1 MVSRTVDEILP
12 ELADS
17 KYFSLLDAKSGY
29 WHVSLDKESSF
40 LTTFNTPCKYLWLCL
55 PFGLKVSGD
64 VFQGRID
71 RVLKSV
77 PSSVGILDDILCHSN
92 EETTHDVA
100 VITLLETARVNNL
113 TFNANKFVFKSQDC
127 AFFGGNLT
135 PAGYRMDP
143 KKVQAITE
151 MKPPENLQDLQSF
164 LGLVNYLKR
173 FSPALA
179 DLTAPLRTLC
189 KKDTL
194 FTWESSQQTAFEAI
208 KKEITSAPVLAYFDR
223 SKASTIQ
230 SDASK
235 KGIGAVLIQ
244 DDKPVIYASK
254 ALTETEQSYS
264 NIERELLSV
273 VFALERFHHYV
284 YGYTA
289 TVHPD
294 HKPLI
299 SVWKKSIVC
308 NSPRLQRLL
317 LRLSRYDV
325 NVEYLKGKDNVAADA
340 LSRVPPQPTPKEGED
355 EEDFILIHMLTE
367 EIPADSTRVGD
378 FRRATAEDTISSLLM
393 QVVANGWP
401 ELKKDCHPL
410 LVDYWSYREEI
421 SAENGLL
428 FKGHRLTVPEK
439 LRSRVLQTIHEGNLG
454 F

>member
-1 MVSRTVDEILP
+1 
-12 ELADS
+12 
-17 KYFSLLDAKSGY
+17 
-29 WHVSLDKESSF
+29 
-40 LTTFNTPCKYLWLCL
+40 
-55 PFGLKVSGD
+55 
-64 VFQGRID
+64 
-71 RVLKSV
+71 
-77 PSSVGILDDILCHSN
+77 
-92 EETTHDVA
+92 
-100 VITLLETARVNNL
+100 
-113 TFNANKFVFKSQDC
+113 
-127 AFFGGNLT
+127 
-135 PAGYRMDP
+135 MDP

-164 LGLVNYLKR
+164 LGLVKYLNR

-179 DLTAPLRTLC
+179 GLTAPLRTLC

-223 SKASTIQ
+223 PKASTIQ

-235 KGIGAVLIQ
+235 KGLGAVLIQ
-244 DDKPVIYASK
+244 DDKPVIYASR
-254 ALTETEQSYS
+254 ALTETKQSYS

-289 TVHPD
+289 TVQTD
-294 HKPLI
+294 HKPLV

-308 NSPRLQRLL
+308 NSPHLQRLL
-317 LRLSRYDV
+317 PRLSQYDV
-325 NVEYLKGKDNVAADA
+325 NIEYLKGKDNVVADA
-340 LSRVPPQPTPKEGED
+340 LSRVSPQPTPKEGED
-355 EEDFILIHMLTE
+355 EEDFISVHMLTE

-378 FRRATAEDTISSLLM
+378 FRRATVEDTISSLLM

-421 SAENGLL
+421 GAENGLL
-428 FKGHRLTVPEK
+428 FKGHRPIVPEK
-439 LRSRVLQTIHEGNLG
+439 LRSRVLQTIQLSARVILVLRRCN
-454 F
+454 